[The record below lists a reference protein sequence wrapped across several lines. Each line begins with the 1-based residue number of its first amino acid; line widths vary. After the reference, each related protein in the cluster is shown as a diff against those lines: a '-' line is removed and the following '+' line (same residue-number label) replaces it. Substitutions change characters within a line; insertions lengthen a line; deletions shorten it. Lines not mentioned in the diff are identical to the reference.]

1 MLLNW
6 FWEYS
11 SVKER
16 SLLSS
21 GLSTLAGEQIPSPL
35 NKTSRFSE
43 TGNLPQLN
51 NSLLR
56 SLFAFLCFVVWG
68 AVISVFHERVY
79 FWTPETKIA
88 WFFAMIICWLS
99 SFFFSFSYFFF
110 HSTLHCRI
118 ISSTSLNNKLCFSFS
133 NFNNGEILHCCFHY
147 FSKIVLKDSEAKS
160 SNFCLF
166 YTWKWWMLFVWLF
179 HILYLCAY
187 VYVFILMK
195 ENTWAAL
202 PINKMLVPCQ

>member
-21 GLSTLAGEQIPSPL
+21 GLSTLAEQIPSPL

-88 WFFAMIICWLS
+88 WFFVMIICWL
-99 SFFFSFSYFFF
+99 
-110 HSTLHCRI
+110 L
-118 ISSTSLNNKLCFSFS
+118 TSLSHSAL
-133 NFNNGEILHCCFHY
+133 LT
-147 FSKIVLKDSEAKS
+147 SKISDISCPSILKKKKKKTSLFWQISGKAQDTSYIQRSPQLAGMFWDSNVFVGDGKSQVLSLQIHALDS
-160 SNFCLF
+160 NIR
-166 YTWKWWMLFVWLF
+166 WKITGQI
-179 HILYLCAY
+179 ILYLTLY
-187 VYVFILMK
+187 K
-195 ENTWAAL
+195 
-202 PINKMLVPCQ
+202 